1 MIICSKGSV
10 TYKRATDLV
19 SVPVGQ
25 PLSFYRSPERVSDL
39 HKPRVAP
46 VSRRVRSRVWGSG
59 LLGSWPAVLAFPETT
74 LKVKV
79 LVSQSSLTLC
89 DPMDCSP
96 PGPLSMEFSR
106 QEHWNG
112 LPFPSPADLPNPGI
126 EPRSAALQADSL
138 PSEPPA
144 RLGARRRKWSYP

>member
-1 MIICSKGSV
+1 MCTLCISLSRGSIIVIICSMGSV

-59 LLGSWPAVLAFPETT
+59 LLGSWPAVLLQLNNLEEAAFLTQHRERE
-74 LKVKV
+74 
-79 LVSQSSLTLC
+79 SANSLMPLLRATAIPSRLHVNLIT
-89 DPMDCSP
+89 SP
-96 PGPLSMEFSR
+96 RPRLQTPSR
-106 QEHWNG
+106 WC
-112 LPFPSPADLPNPGI
+112 
-126 EPRSAALQADSL
+126 
-138 PSEPPA
+138 
-144 RLGARRRKWSYP
+144 